1 MIHKAAI
8 FLFIFLN
15 NLNSSLKS
23 FGTIPIVIPTRKIKI
38 CLFHLLFLFFPSS
51 FYKMLNFIIY
61 HVRKNTHILCGL
73 LLAVASVIHDYYNLN
88 GLLLVTF
95 MRINQELTRFIK
107 YKPNLGTDVFMSKVA
122 ESSAAYIKKI
132 KIK

>member
-1 MIHKAAI
+1 M
-8 FLFIFLN
+8 
-15 NLNSSLKS
+15 
-23 FGTIPIVIPTRKIKI
+23 
-38 CLFHLLFLFFPSS
+38 
-51 FYKMLNFIIY
+51 
-61 HVRKNTHILCGL
+61 
-73 LLAVASVIHDYYNLN
+73 LAVASVIHDYYNLN